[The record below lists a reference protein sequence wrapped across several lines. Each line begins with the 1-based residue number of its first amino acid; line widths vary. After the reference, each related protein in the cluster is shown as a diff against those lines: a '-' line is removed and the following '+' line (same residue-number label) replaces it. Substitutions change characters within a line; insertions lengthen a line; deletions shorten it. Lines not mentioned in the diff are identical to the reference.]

1 MHSTTFNRMQEWA
14 IAAAE
19 YKPNARHILR
29 INMPDPGEAL
39 VTATSGIFRDLGAH
53 LGEKPN
59 DQSGTLCD
67 GTRYN
72 VLAKRR
78 SILLV
83 WTGPA
88 DNEGVVGFRITAASS
103 ALSGFSQSSA
113 HFTPNRDLHPPAH
126 VPIAASGADGG
137 GAERYLRYTKI
148 VIHGWLSSIAWLVMI
163 PAGMWAARYAK
174 LPPHVAPESI
184 HRSSVTSSIRL
195 AWLKLHIWLNAIG
208 LAFAFTGALH
218 SYSAL
223 HTLPGTGNHM
233 QSTHSF
239 FGVATLLL
247 GLSQPINAY
256 TRPNAPRAGEESSTP
271 RIRWEM
277 LHRST
282 ALLSLLF
289 AIVSVDSGIGEAKG
303 WGSSEKTA
311 DVARGGY
318 RLWLLAAILATAVLE
333 FVRRHGRSRSEEVG
347 TGTEFDVLME
357 DQQD

>member
-1 MHSTTFNRMQEWA
+1 
-14 IAAAE
+14 
-19 YKPNARHILR
+19 
-29 INMPDPGEAL
+29 MPDPGEAL
-39 VTATSGIFRDLGAH
+39 VTATSGIFRELGAH

-163 PAGMWAARYAK
+163 PAGMWAARYAR

-223 HTLPGTGNHM
+223 HARRQTCRAHRFRTRLCSNGSSKLSLFLWL
-233 QSTHSF
+233 STQLFNISIHI
-239 FGVATLLL
+239 
-247 GLSQPINAY
+247 P
-256 TRPNAPRAGEESSTP
+256 SST
-271 RIRWEM
+271 
-277 LHRST
+277 
-282 ALLSLLF
+282 SLAHMF
-289 AIVSVDSGIGEAKG
+289 FDSY
-303 WGSSEKTA
+303 
-311 DVARGGY
+311 AR
-318 RLWLLAAILATAVLE
+318 AVL
-333 FVRRHGRSRSEEVG
+333 FRRAV
-347 TGTEFDVLME
+347 
-357 DQQD
+357 

>member
-1 MHSTTFNRMQEWA
+1 MRSTTLNRMQEWA

-103 ALSGFSQSSA
+103 ALNGFSQSSA

-126 VPIAASGADGG
+126 VPNSPSSADGG
-137 GAERYLRYTKI
+137 STERYVRYTKI

-163 PAGMWAARYAK
+163 PAGMWAARYAR

-239 FGVATLLL
+239 YGVATLLL

-277 LHRST
+277 LHRGT

-318 RLWLLAAILATAVLE
+318 RLWLLAVVLATAVLE

-347 TGTEFDVLME
+347 TGMEFDVLME